1 MLYGWKQNSMLT
13 NCFAEYAHLTNVS
26 QTERDIGR
34 KSSFFHTP
42 LHLTPPL
49 RRFPSEYCHDVWY
62 RKTKMVWLPDG
73 EKHFEDIFIR
83 FDRMYER
90 DRRTDGHRMTRFS
103 TNISLYLRNDTRH
116 GHNYNGRRI
125 GT

>member
-1 MLYGWKQNSMLT
+1 MLT

-49 RRFPSEYCHDVWY
+49 RRFPSEYHDPVWSE
-62 RKTKMVWLPDG
+62 KTRMAWLPDG
-73 EKHFEDIFIR
+73 GKISQDIFIR
-83 FDRMYER
+83 FGATHER
-90 DRRTDGHRMTRFS
+90 DGRTDGRT
-103 TNISLYLRNDTRH
+103 DT
-116 GHNYNGRRI
+116 G
-125 GT
+125 